1 MDTAVDLVEIYL
13 RLNGYLTLSEWQIQ
27 TMSAAGTWQ
36 TLTDVDI
43 LGVRFPG
50 DIFIADVHDPEQRS
64 LLSLSGELLLLEA
77 DTVDV
82 VLGEVKEGEAVF
94 NPSFTEHQTLHTVLH
109 RLDWIYAEGDLD
121 RVVDE
126 LTTDGVCHSPAR
138 GGGSIRTRLVAFGR
152 APELTVNAVP
162 IGRVLENTA
171 ELLSRYED
179 VLRSARFRSPS
190 VDTLKL
196 IHKSGFRLSRG
207 PGDAPDTP

>member
-1 MDTAVDLVEIYL
+1 MDTAVDLVEVYL

-27 TMSAAGTWQ
+27 TLRATGIWE

-50 DIFIADVHDPEQRS
+50 EVYIADVHDPEQRPA
-64 LLSLSGELLLLEA
+64 LTLSDELLMLEE

-109 RLDWIYAEGDLD
+109 RLAWIYTEDDLD
-121 RVVDE
+121 RVVEE
-126 LTTDGVCHSPAR
+126 LTTIGTCHSPAR
-138 GGGSIRTRLVAFGR
+138 GGGEIRTRLVAFGR
-152 APELTVNAVP
+152 APDLTVNAVP
-162 IGRVLENTA
+162 IGRVLESTA
-171 ELLSRYED
+171 ALLSRYED

-196 IHKSGFRLSRG
+196 IHKSGFRLLRG
-207 PGDAPDTP
+207 PSDAPDTP